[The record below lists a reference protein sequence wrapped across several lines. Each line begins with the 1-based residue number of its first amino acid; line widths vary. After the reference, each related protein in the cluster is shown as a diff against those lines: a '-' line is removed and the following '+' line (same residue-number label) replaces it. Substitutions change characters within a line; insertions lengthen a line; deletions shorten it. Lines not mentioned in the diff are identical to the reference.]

1 MNGDLHGVPWLLP
14 LLPRA
19 FEAALF
25 CPAYH
30 LLTWQILLDQR
41 WQCWFCRTHLPTD
54 ISIVVHWGLTVV
66 CIVNSYK
73 LGDSAHSPVVW
84 ENQRP
89 GGMSWCPTTQQ
100 WSELSRGRL
109 SRQGL
114 TFPPPGYEPFVLLD
128 FICRTSYL
136 LVSCKLLSFLQP
148 LILDFH
154 LTSSSGK
161 PTMNTYSSEPFFFH
175 IKEKFSLHRQTL
187 EILEIRFWST
197 AINWVTHFLVSLCL
211 SNLCFH

>member
-19 FEAALF
+19 FGAALF

-30 LLTWQILLDQR
+30 LLTWQILLDQC

-73 LGDSAHSPVVW
+73 LGDSAHTHKSPVVW

-114 TFPPPGYEPFVLLD
+114 TFPAQDISPL
-128 FICRTSYL
+128 SYW
-136 LVSCKLLSFLQP
+136 
-148 LILDFH
+148 
-154 LTSSSGK
+154 TSSVGLHTCLFPASFWASCSPWFLISTLLPLPGS
-161 PTMNTYSSEPFFFH
+161 PPWTRIPVSLFFF
-175 IKEKFSLHRQTL
+175 T
-187 EILEIRFWST
+187 
-197 AINWVTHFLVSLCL
+197 
-211 SNLCFH
+211 